1 MTLDTL
7 SRRQFL
13 GGSAKVGAV
22 AASVL
27 ASGVSMQ
34 ALAAPRAASPEQAD
48 LLFAL
53 GQRIAQDALQ
63 ALNSDQVGLVY
74 HDHAGYQLEPLR
86 QGMEQVLTREAGRT
100 VQAVQVPAAYG
111 AIVGSAV
118 FTDVSSGAQV
128 QIEVFAA
135 ALSQLEM
142 IRRVTAS
149 GALQKHAVMAA
160 SADAFYAIA

>member
-13 GGSAKVGAV
+13 GGSAKVGAL

-27 ASGVSMQ
+27 ASGVSVQ
-34 ALAAPRAASPEQAD
+34 ALAAPLSSPEQTD

-53 GQRIAQDALQ
+53 GQRIAQDALH

-74 HDHAGYQLEPLR
+74 HDHASHQLEPLR
-86 QGMEQVLTREAGRT
+86 QGMEQVLSREAGRT
-100 VQAVQVPAAYG
+100 VQAVRVPAAYG
-111 AIVGSAV
+111 AIVGSAI
-118 FTDVSSGAQV
+118 FTDVSSGAHV

-142 IRRVTAS
+142 IRSVTAS

-160 SADAFYAIA
+160 SADAFYSMA